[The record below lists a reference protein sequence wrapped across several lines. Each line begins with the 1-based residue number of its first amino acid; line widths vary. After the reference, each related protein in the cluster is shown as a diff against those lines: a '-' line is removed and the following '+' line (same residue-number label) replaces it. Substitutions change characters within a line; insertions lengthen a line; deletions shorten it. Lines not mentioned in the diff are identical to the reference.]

1 MTTRAQDKIHFTQ
14 QQYEFLL
21 KTFPAPAITPDSTM
35 NELQNAAGAYRVVQL
50 VERLVTATERVYIQ

>member
-21 KTFPAPAITPDSTM
+21 KTFPAPTITPDSTM
-35 NELQNAAGAYRVVQL
+35 NELQNAAGAHRVVQL
-50 VERLVTATERVYIQ
+50 VERLVMPLERMYIR